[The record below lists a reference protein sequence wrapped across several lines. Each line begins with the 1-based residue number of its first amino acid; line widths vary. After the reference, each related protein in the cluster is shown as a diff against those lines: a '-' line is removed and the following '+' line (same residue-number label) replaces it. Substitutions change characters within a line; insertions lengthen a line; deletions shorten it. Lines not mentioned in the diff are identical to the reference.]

1 MEEGRAFTTRLVTG
15 YPRLSPIER
24 DDDIILMAQDAM
36 KTTHLSFPRGRSL
49 FPQKIGRLKHADRDE
64 KERHKSILLNPS
76 CSLWISLLQKQQLQ
90 ETDKKVL
97 ITSRA
102 FTRCRSSISLTKARS
117 RLLPLQFQ

>member
-49 FPQKIGRLKHADRDE
+49 FPQKKSGDSSMQIAM
-64 KERHKSILLNPS
+64 KESQLF
-76 CSLWISLLQKQQLQ
+76 SLDFLSAKTTTT
-90 ETDKKVL
+90 EN
-97 ITSRA
+97 R
-102 FTRCRSSISLTKARS
+102 
-117 RLLPLQFQ
+117 